1 MMKNGALERLSRVFD
16 LFFHSK
22 ILYKKTMR
30 NIPGN
35 KANRLLLIL
44 AATLA
49 IIFFASI
56 FRHLSYP
63 LLWNDEG
70 DTAMFASR
78 ILEYGIPKVH
88 DGKNILHV
96 HPVTD
101 MDLVVNKKW
110 DMYTAD
116 TVLTYYWAVP
126 GAWLARKVEDIYD
139 KTFLFRAP
147 FALSGFLGVLI
158 MGLTAAS
165 LFERGR
171 PGKPFLLALFF
182 LFSTISVS
190 LALHMKDAR
199 SYSPIMLLSAVVLYF
214 YINHRVIDRFSFRL
228 HTSTLVILLLCIY
241 HNFYPL
247 YIVFL
252 AFLGLYESLRLIG
265 NCRKRRG
272 VGQAFATPGIRDF
285 KYFVPIILSVLSV
298 LPFVIAFNTIQLI
311 MAGSAVGNSSY
322 LKNLAFIF
330 GYFTGH
336 EFLYLAVF
344 AKAALLI
351 LLAGGRASGTP
362 LSKDISRRVRAS
374 DFLTLFF
381 LVHVFAIAGTPWL
394 YTRYFIVLQPV
405 LTIILLLDSFTVFEL
420 LGMSDEAPR
429 RKWRAAFVA
438 ASAAIFVFTTVG
450 KAEDLK
456 GRAHELTHQY
466 KGPLDFAIPFIKEN
480 YPNTE
485 DLVIATN
492 VEEASL
498 MYYLGS
504 KVIIG
509 FIWNN
514 IVEDLKETPDV
525 IIYRRHWGGWYVQNL
540 FQQRLLEKAD
550 YMPVVFPVID
560 YPVNNIPDLHFRTR
574 HLYRT
579 PVATNYSEALT
590 IHIRK

>member
-1 MMKNGALERLSRVFD
+1 MTNGND
-16 LFFHSK
+16 
-22 ILYKKTMR
+22 KKL
-30 NIPGN
+30 
-35 KANRLLLIL
+35 NRLLSILALIL
-44 AATLA
+44 AVL
-49 IIFFASI
+49 FFASI

-158 MGLTAAS
+158 MGLTTAS

-171 PGKPFLLALFF
+171 PGKPLFLALFF
-182 LFSTISVS
+182 LFATISVS
-190 LALHMKDAR
+190 LALHMKEAR
-199 SYSPIMLLSAVVLYF
+199 SYAPAMLLSACILYF
-214 YINHRVIDRFSFRL
+214 YVNHRVLGKGSYRL
-228 HTSTLVILLLCIY
+228 YVSALVLLLLPQY
-241 HNFYPL
+241 HNFYPI
-247 YIVFL
+247 YIVFI
-252 AFLGLYESLRLIG
+252 AFLGLYETLRLIG

-298 LPFVIAFNTIQLI
+298 LPFVIAFRTIELI
-311 MAGSAVGNSSY
+311 FAASEGTGRGLDGYVE
-322 LKNLAFIF
+322 NLAFIF
-330 GYFTGH
+330 GYFTKH
-336 EFLYLAVF
+336 EFLYLALF
-344 AKAALLI
+344 AKAALLL
-351 LLAGGRASGTP
+351 LLAGGRASGHP
-362 LSKDISRRVRAS
+362 RSEDISIKVRVS
-374 DFLTLFF
+374 NFLTLFF
-381 LVHVFAIAGTPWL
+381 LVHVFAIAATPWMF
-394 YTRYFIVLQPV
+394 TRYFIVLQPV
-405 LTIILLLDSFTVFEL
+405 LAIILLLDAFTVFHL
-420 LGMSDEAPR
+420 LGAPGKGSR
-429 RKWRAAFVA
+429 RTWQAAFVA

-466 KGPLDFAIPFIKEN
+466 KGPLDFIVPYVKEH
-480 YPNTE
+480 YENTD

-492 VEEASL
+492 YEEASL

-509 FIWNN
+509 FILNN
-514 IVEDLKETPDV
+514 LEEDIKLTPDV
-525 IIYRRHWGGWYVQNL
+525 IIYRSFWDTPEVRNIFERH
-540 FQQRLLEKAD
+540 LLQKAN
-550 YMPVVFPVID
+550 YEQVAFPVVD
-560 YPVNNIPDLHFRTR
+560 YPMNNIPDLQFSIR

-579 PVATNYSEALT
+579 PIAEPGMARTT
-590 IHIRK
+590 IFLRR